1 MVFLQAKINKMGVL
15 VMSVEAN
22 VSCIVVAKRVMI
34 RKATSKVVQS
44 KILHYN
50 EKAALM
56 KRPRVIKNAVIHHIT

>member
-1 MVFLQAKINKMGVL
+1 M
-15 VMSVEAN
+15 MSVEAN

-34 RKATSKVVQS
+34 RKATSKVAQS

-50 EKAALM
+50 EKKALM